1 MNKTISLNLSGMVFH
16 AEEQAYDA
24 LSLYLRKI
32 RAHFL
37 TQEGGEEIVSD
48 IEARLAELFSERI
61 QDVSR
66 NAITLNDVQAVLA
79 EMGDPESFSGEDEPE
94 QAYAH
99 KRPVYNPTKKL
110 YRDPDDRVLGGVCS
124 GVAAYLGI
132 DALWL
137 RLLFAILFFG
147 YGTGILLYIVLWII
161 VPVARTTA
169 EKLSMRGEPANLDNI
184 SRFVKEE
191 ARSLRDTTYAKDGA
205 RYWANRISD
214 VLVEILR
221 SAVRVIA
228 ALFAVMAIFL
238 ASIMLLALVIGSLGL
253 LFFSGF
259 PVENPFLYVVSGGQ
273 MVLASIG
280 LLFVLGVPLFWLIY
294 KSLAYLLRFPGLG
307 MRAGYAMLAL
317 WVLGFGCSL
326 YAASD
331 IAANFSQTATHR
343 KLIPIASD
351 DLSYYYI
358 KTAETTAKKSRK
370 VQFLSAGYKLSTNIE
385 TSEDLLWSD
394 DIELNIVKS
403 TSGKAELMAVLQS
416 RGRDANEAALLASSI
431 AIELEQQDSLLIIP
445 ASFQIPGDAWR
456 NQDVK
461 LVLRIPVGT
470 SVELAPSLR
479 RMLDDDLGISWT
491 DRGLGKVCEMRQEGL
506 HCIDCKNPSV
516 ILSGD
521 GRVFEVR
528 DFTGIVAGDNLNI
541 RVRMGDVYKVW
552 AEGSDREGIQVEVK
566 GNDLELTMD
575 DSDDD
580 EHTVWIQ
587 MPVLR
592 AMDISGAAHVEAEGF
607 ALEKLNIEASGAG
620 SVRFTGK
627 VERLDAEGSGA
638 SDMRLHGNIER
649 MEYSGSGASQ
659 LFAGSCETKRA
670 DIRLS
675 GAAQA
680 EVQAL
685 EALTGK
691 VSGASKIRYK
701 GNPTTLEKQV
711 SGGGKIVAID

>member
-1 MNKTISLNLSGMVFH
+1 MVFH

-37 TQEGGEEIVSD
+37 PQEGGEEIVSD
-48 IEARLAELFSERI
+48 IEARLSELFSERI

-66 NAITLNDVQAVLA
+66 NAITLNDVQGVLA
-79 EMGDPESFSGEDEPE
+79 EMGDPEAFSEAADAESE
-94 QAYAH
+94 YAQ
-99 KRPVYNPTKKL
+99 KPFGGRATFQTAKKL

-124 GVAAYLGI
+124 GVAAYIGI
-132 DALWL
+132 DAVWL

-169 EKLSMRGEPANLDNI
+169 EKLSMRGAPANLDNI

-191 ARSLRDTTYAKDGA
+191 ARSIRDTTYAKDGA

-214 VLVEILR
+214 VLVEVLR
-221 SAVRVIA
+221 SAVRIIS
-228 ALFAVMAIFL
+228 ALFAVMAIVL
-238 ASIMLLALVIGSLGL
+238 ASVLLLALVIGSLGL

-259 PVENPFLYVVSGGQ
+259 PVENPFLYVVTTGQ
-273 MVLASIG
+273 MVLAGIG

-331 IAANFSQTATHR
+331 IAANFSQSATQR
-343 KLIPIASD
+343 KLLPIQSD
-351 DLSYYYI
+351 DRSYYYI
-358 KTAETTAKKSRK
+358 QTTEAPAKKSKK
-370 VQFLSAGYKLSTNIE
+370 VQFLSAGYSISADIE
-385 TSEDLLWSD
+385 TSENRLWSD
-394 DIELNIVKS
+394 DVELNIVKS
-403 TSGKAELMAVLQS
+403 TSGKVELMAVLHS
-416 RGRDANEAALLASSI
+416 RGRDANEAEQLAGSISI
-431 AIELEQQDSLLIIP
+431 ALEQQDSLLLIP
-445 ASFQIPGDAWR
+445 SGFHIPGGAWR
-456 NQDVK
+456 NQDVT

-479 RMLDDDLGISWT
+479 KMLDDDLGINWS
-491 DRGLGKVCEMRQEGL
+491 DRSLGKVCEMRQEGL

-516 ILSGD
+516 IASGD
-521 GRVFEVR
+521 GRILEVR
-528 DFTGIVAGDNLNI
+528 DFTGIRAGESVNLRI
-541 RVRMGDVYKVW
+541 RYGTEFKVW
-552 AEGSDREGIQVEVK
+552 VEGNDRESIQAEVRGK
-566 GNDLELTMD
+566 QLVLSMD
-575 DSDDD
+575 DADDE
-580 EHTVWIQ
+580 EHTVWVQ
-587 MPVLR
+587 MPNLQMLDV
-592 AMDISGAAHVEAEGF
+592 SGAAQVEAEGF
-607 ALEKLNIEASGAG
+607 TLDKLQMEASGSG

-627 VERLDAEGSGA
+627 VQRLDAEGSGA
-638 SDMRLHGNIER
+638 SDVRLHGQIER
-649 MEYSGSGASQ
+649 LDYAGSGASQ
-659 LFAGSCETKRA
+659 LYSGSCETRRA

-680 EVQAL
+680 EVNAL
-685 EALTGK
+685 ESLKAK
-691 VSGASKIRYK
+691 ASGGSRIRYT
-701 GNPTTLEKQV
+701 GNPGSVEKETT
-711 SGGGKIVAID
+711 GGGKVVSID